1 MSRILVLNGLTKVQQ
16 LANKYYDSKTYYLVG
31 FYRGKRRPDHN
42 PEKTTIKYIL
52 FIKCRQL
59 LTNYF

>member
-1 MSRILVLNGLTKVQQ
+1 MTVKHITWWDFI
-16 LANKYYDSKTYYLVG
+16 AA
-31 FYRGKRRPDHN
+31 KRRPDHN